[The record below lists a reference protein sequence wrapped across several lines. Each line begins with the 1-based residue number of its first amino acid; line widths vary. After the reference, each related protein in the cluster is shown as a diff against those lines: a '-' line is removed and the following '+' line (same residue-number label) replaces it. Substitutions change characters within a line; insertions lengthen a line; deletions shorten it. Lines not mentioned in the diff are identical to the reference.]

1 MKALFVCPIAIVAFA
16 APLRAQDT
24 TTTAADTGY
33 VEYHESP
40 LSLPLGVGLRIPS
53 YDRVNGLSLPWGPQ
67 LATSDESL
75 ELNALVTYRS
85 NLGKWDPSLEG
96 FIRPGV
102 ANELK
107 LYAGRGTFTNDGWIR
122 SDLVNSLAAL
132 FVGSDARN
140 YYRGDRAS
148 LRFTRSIDASALGLT
163 PFVGW
168 SFERD
173 WSTGS
178 IAPTKYPW
186 SFFGRKSVLRMRRL
200 NPPVATGHINSILGG
215 TGLQVSRGGLEA
227 KLDVGVEHALSTS
240 FNSVCT
246 LIPADGSCL
255 ATPSSFTQTT
265 VDSRVTFPTF
275 GAQTFAFIGH
285 ALVTS
290 GGDIPPPQRFGY
302 LGGSSTLATVDLLA
316 LGGDRLLF
324 VQGDYTIP
332 IEKIQLQ
339 FLGSPFLALRY
350 AAGNAGVGKLPALIQ
365 NLGVGAGISIIRV
378 DYTIDPAQNRSPLSR
393 RSAVT
398 VGVSLPL

>member
-1 MKALFVCPIAIVAFA
+1 MKALLVCPLAIAALA
-16 APLRAQDT
+16 SPLRAQDT

-33 VEYHESP
+33 VEYHEP
-40 LSLPLGVGLRIPS
+40 LISLPLGVGLRIPS
-53 YDRVNGLSLPWGPQ
+53 YDRINGLSLPWGPQ
-67 LATSDESL
+67 LATSDESI
-75 ELNALVTYRS
+75 ELNAIVTYRS

-96 FIRPGV
+96 FIRPGL

-107 LYAGRGTFTNDGWIR
+107 LYVGRGTFTNDAWIR

-148 LRFTRSIDASALGLT
+148 LRLTRSINASALGLT
-163 PFVGW
+163 PYLGW
-168 SFERD
+168 NFERD

-178 IAPTKYPW
+178 IAPPKYPW
-186 SFFGRKSVLRMRRL
+186 SFFGRKGVLRMRRL

-215 TGLQVSRGGLEA
+215 IGIQTSTGGFEA
-227 KLDVGVEHALSTS
+227 KLDAGVEHALSTS
-240 FNSVCT
+240 FTSACT
-246 LIPADGSCL
+246 LIPAIAGCL
-255 ATPSSFTQTT
+255 ANASSFTQTT
-265 VDSRVTFPTF
+265 IDSRVIFPTF

-285 ALVTS
+285 ALLTS
-290 GGDIPPPQRFGY
+290 GGNIPPPQRFGY
-302 LGGSSTLATVDLLA
+302 LGGAGTLATVDLLA
-316 LGGDRLLF
+316 LGGDRLLY

-332 IEKIQLQ
+332 IEKIQLP

-350 AAGNAGVGKLPALIQ
+350 AAGNAGVGKLPSLIQ

-398 VGVSLPL
+398 VGVSLSL